1 MKFQKMIR
9 VQMMLVSLGA
19 GLLLA
24 RPVRA
29 QQEVD
34 PTFFEAAPGASQV
47 DQAAAVKAAPSLKAA
62 NAAKA
67 DSPTPLAAQ
76 EVDAAQL
83 TSLDAKTIVVLMIG
97 IGSIVLLGMADAV
110 RGNRRQTWRESTPS
124 AFPTGATAN

>member
-9 VQMMLVSLGA
+9 AQMMLVSLGA

-34 PTFFEAAPGASQV
+34 PTFFEAASGASQL

-67 DSPTPLAAQ
+67 DSAAPLVAQ
-76 EVDAAQL
+76 EVNAAQL
-83 TSLDAKTIVVLMIG
+83 TSVDAKTIVVLMLG

-110 RGNRRQTWRESTPS
+110 RGNRQRTWRESTPG

>member
-34 PTFFEAAPGASQV
+34 PTLVEAAPGASQV
-47 DQAAAVKAAPSLKAA
+47 DQAAAVKAAPGLKAA

-67 DSPTPLAAQ
+67 DSAAPLAGQ
-76 EVDAAQL
+76 EVAAAQL

-97 IGSIVLLGMADAV
+97 IGSIVLLGMADGV

-124 AFPTGATAN
+124 GFPTGATAN

>member
-29 QQEVD
+29 QQEGD
-34 PTFFEAAPGASQV
+34 PTFFEAAPGASQA

-67 DSPTPLAAQ
+67 ESAAPLAAQ
-76 EVDAAQL
+76 EGDAAQL
-83 TSLDAKTIVVLMIG
+83 TSLEAKAIVVCMIS
-97 IGSIVLLGMADAV
+97 IGSVQMVGRA
-110 RGNRRQTWRESTPS
+110 RRHSRRQ
-124 AFPTGATAN
+124 

>member
-9 VQMMLVSLGA
+9 VQMMLVGLGA

-34 PTFFEAAPGASQV
+34 PTFFEAASGASQL
-47 DQAAAVKAAPSLKAA
+47 DQAAAVNAALSLKATKS
-62 NAAKA
+62 AAA
-67 DSPTPLAAQ
+67 DSAAPLVAQ
-76 EVDAAQL
+76 EVNAAQL
-83 TSLDAKTIVVLMIG
+83 TSVDAKTIVVLMLG

-110 RGNRRQTWRESTPS
+110 RGNRRRTWRESTPS

>member
-9 VQMMLVSLGA
+9 VQMMLVGLGA
-19 GLLLA
+19 GLLWA

-34 PTFFEAAPGASQV
+34 PTFFEAASGASQL
-47 DQAAAVKAAPSLKAA
+47 DQAA
-62 NAAKA
+62 
-67 DSPTPLAAQ
+67 PLVAQ
-76 EVDAAQL
+76 EVNAAQL
-83 TSLDAKTIVVLMIG
+83 TSVDAKTIVVLMIG

-110 RGNRRQTWRESTPS
+110 RGNRRRTWRESTPS

>member
-9 VQMMLVSLGA
+9 VQMMLVGLGA

-34 PTFFEAAPGASQV
+34 PTFFEAASGASQL
-47 DQAAAVKAAPSLKAA
+47 DQAAAVNAAPSLKATKS
-62 NAAKA
+62 AAA
-67 DSPTPLAAQ
+67 DSAAPLVAQ
-76 EVDAAQL
+76 EVNAAQL
-83 TSLDAKTIVVLMIG
+83 TSVDAKTIVVLMLG

-110 RGNRRQTWRESTPS
+110 RGNRRRTWRESTPS

>member
-9 VQMMLVSLGA
+9 VQMMLVGLGA

-34 PTFFEAAPGASQV
+34 PTFFEAASGASQL
-47 DQAAAVKAAPSLKAA
+47 DQAAAVNAALSLKATKS
-62 NAAKA
+62 AAA
-67 DSPTPLAAQ
+67 DSAAPLVAQ
-76 EVDAAQL
+76 EVNAAQL
-83 TSLDAKTIVVLMIG
+83 TSVDAKTIVVLMVG

-110 RGNRRQTWRESTPS
+110 RGNRRRTWRESTPS

>member
-9 VQMMLVSLGA
+9 AQMMLVSLGA

-34 PTFFEAAPGASQV
+34 PTFFEAASGASQL
-47 DQAAAVKAAPSLKAA
+47 DQEAAVKAAPSLKAA

-67 DSPTPLAAQ
+67 DSAAPLEAQ
-76 EVDAAQL
+76 ELYKAQQK
-83 TSLDAKTIVVLMIG
+83 SVAAKTTVGLMFVIG
-97 IGSIVLLGMADAV
+97 AIVL
-110 RGNRRQTWRESTPS
+110 
-124 AFPTGATAN
+124 

>member
-29 QQEVD
+29 QQDVA

-47 DQAAAVKAAPSLKAA
+47 DQAAAVQAAPSLKAA

-83 TSLDAKTIVVLMIG
+83 TALDAKTIVVLMIG

-110 RGNRRQTWRESTPS
+110 RGNRRRTWRESTPS